1 MRFLW
6 FVSHYKQFRDQ
17 RKLRKKKSTE
27 DVKLLTQ
34 RRELKVAAL
43 WNGGGYIFGLVRKK
57 YLLTRLLIHS
67 QMSRA

>member
-17 RKLRKKKSTE
+17 RELRKKKSTE

-43 WNGGGYIFGLVRKK
+43 WNGGGLHFWSCAEEISTDQVTDPF
-57 YLLTRLLIHS
+57 S
-67 QMSRA
+67 NE